1 MMTKRIKRTTN
12 QSKPSTLRDFVEQ
25 RLTKKMKYS
34 IREMQR
40 TTHMEQNLSRTP
52 GVQKAW
58 IGKISKEAICNVGR
72 IWELRNTLP
81 FGRYASS
88 RRISTKI
95 FDMKVT
101 KLHTSKES
109 KCLSWSYWNLC
120 WQKLIGFKSVVKVIG
135 DCTIKSSFECLD
147 IPSDSIEL

>member
-12 QSKPSTLRDFVEQ
+12 QSKTKHLTWLCRATPHKGDEILYTRDAKNHTRNKQ
-25 RLTKKMKYS
+25 K
-34 IREMQR
+34 
-40 TTHMEQNLSRTP
+40 LSRTP

-72 IWELRNTLP
+72 IWELRNTLL

-147 IPSDSIEL
+147 IPSDSIE